1 MADIKVRKGRE
12 ELSDGSTWP
21 VAWLN
26 LSILV
31 QPEVHDLVDGLGS
44 KYYRDRVALDDER
57 QGDRPE
63 GLPTEL
69 TQRQIADIYREERDH
84 WGTANLATWGDYP
97 SLSYAQQEQARKWLT
112 DLVVAAFPEMK
123 DYVR

>member
-1 MADIKVRKGRE
+1 VADIKVHEGE
-12 ELSDGSTWP
+12 FSDGSTQP

-26 LSILV
+26 LSIPV

-44 KYYRDRVALDDER
+44 EYYRHRVASDDER
-57 QGDRPE
+57 PGDRPVE
-63 GLPTEL
+63 LPTEL
-69 TQRQIADIYREERDH
+69 TQRQIADIYRKELKH

-97 SLSYAQQEQARKWLT
+97 SLSFNEQEQARKWLT
-112 DLVVAAFPEMK
+112 ELVVAAFPELK

>member
-1 MADIKVRKGRE
+1 VAGIKVRKGKD
-12 ELSDGSTWP
+12 ELSDGSTRP

-44 KYYRDRVALDDER
+44 QYYRNRLTPDDER

-63 GLPTEL
+63 ELPTEL
-69 TQRQIADIYREERDH
+69 TQRQIADIYREELKH

-97 SLSYAQQEQARKWLT
+97 SLSFNEQEQARKWLT
-112 DLVVAAFPEMK
+112 ELVVAAFPEMK